1 MASSSNKTKLA
12 GQAGLSRSSLY
23 YKKILPARDRTLK
36 IRIEELLHQKPSYGH
51 KRLAEHLKIGKFKIL
66 RVMKLFGI
74 KPYRR
79 RGKKHW
85 KKAGNPSLVFPNLL
99 LKAFPSG
106 PNQIWVSDFTR
117 LSFKGRTLYLA
128 TVMDIFHREIVG
140 FSVMLGHGV
149 SLVINALFSAL
160 NQRLAPEIIHS
171 DQGSE
176 YTAKG
181 YVNLVGSLGIKMS
194 MSRKASPWENGYQE
208 SFYSQFK
215 VNLGDPNRFDDL
227 GELIY
232 EIYQMIHT
240 YNQDRIHTVL
250 KTSPVDYLQ
259 NYLKTASLSMEKA
272 S

>member
-1 MASSSNKTKLA
+1 MTSSLNKTKFTK
-12 GQAGLSRSSLY
+12 QAGLARSSLY
-23 YKKILPARDRTLK
+23 YKKIMPARDWALK

-51 KRLAEHLKIGKFKIL
+51 KRLAEHLKMGKFKIL

-79 RGKKHW
+79 RGKKPW

-99 LKAFPSG
+99 LKVFPSG

-117 LSFKGRTLYLA
+117 LNFKGRILYLA
-128 TVMDIFHREIVG
+128 TVMDIFHREILG

-160 NQRLAPEIIHS
+160 NQRPPPEIIHS

-181 YVNLVGSLGIKMS
+181 YVDLVESLGIKIS

-215 VNLGDPNRFDDL
+215 VDLGDPNRFETL

-232 EIYQMIHT
+232 NIYRMIHT

-250 KTSPVDYLQ
+250 KTSPVDYLKS
-259 NYLKTASLSMEKA
+259 YLKTATLSMEKA